1 MVMVVAECPLRKVGL
16 LTSST
21 IVPTALAFFK
31 SQLPDW
37 PNWAMNLMLVMAY
50 LLGLVI
56 YGTST
61 SSGGTDEDEED
72 ETTTTTTTTTTTSKT
87 LLHQE
92 QRKAFYSFRRKYIA
106 VYIIVMLADWMQ
118 GTHMYT
124 LYLSY
129 NVNISA
135 LFLTG
140 FLSGAI
146 FAPFLGSAVDQYGR
160 KASCILYCL
169 LEVIINLLEHC
180 STNFSLLLL
189 GRILGGIST
198 NLLFTA
204 FESWMTTE
212 HRKLHLPEEW
222 LQQTYSAASVAN
234 GTTAIVAGILSQLLE
249 DRLGHIGPF
258 QGAIVLTILA
268 LLLVAFTWNENY
280 GHHNSQQQQQQTT
293 TEKEDTLL
301 QQFLDGWTATLQ
313 DSYILR
319 IGLIQALSEG
329 AMYTFVFMWVP
340 TLLALN
346 PPNGLPTGCVFSSLM
361 MSITIGGLLFRPLE
375 QVANRY
381 LAPFPHVE
389 SEVTATII
397 YALAG
402 IAMFFPA
409 CILGYPTL
417 TPRWNFEFV
426 LASFVIMECCVG
438 LFMPVQG
445 TLRSKYVPDQLQG
458 AILNIFRLPLNI
470 IVVLG
475 TYATDVL
482 PHYQVFGIVSS
493 CFFCATLVQATLITP
508 KQQPSTTTSSITT
521 TTTTT
526 SDKKIQ

>member
-1 MVMVVAECPLRKVGL
+1 
-16 LTSST
+16 
-21 IVPTALAFFK
+21 
-31 SQLPDW
+31 
-37 PNWAMNLMLVMAY
+37 MNLMLIMAY

-56 YGTST
+56 YGTSGGGSDDADCSA
-61 SSGGTDEDEED
+61 SSNQQQQQQQQQQQED
-72 ETTTTTTTTTTTSKT
+72 
-87 LLHQE
+87 
-92 QRKAFYSFRRKYIA
+92 KATFYAFRRKYLA
-106 VYIIVMLADWMQ
+106 VYVVIMLADWMQ

-129 NVNISA
+129 DVNISA

-160 KASCILYCL
+160 KTSCIIYCL

-180 STNFSLLLL
+180 SNSFTLLLL
-189 GRILGGIST
+189 GRVLGGIST

-212 HRKLHLPEEW
+212 HRKLHLPEDW
-222 LQQTYSAASVAN
+222 LQHTYSAASVAN
-234 GTTAIVAGILSQLLE
+234 GAMAIVAGILSQLLE

-258 QGAIVLTILA
+258 QGAIVLTLLA
-268 LLLVAFTWNENY
+268 LLLVAFTWQENY
-280 GHHNSQQQQQQTT
+280 GHHHPTSNN
-293 TEKEDTLL
+293 DTYTLY
-301 QQFLDGWTATLQ
+301 QQFLDGWRATLQ
-313 DSYILR
+313 DPYIFR

-340 TLLALN
+340 TLLSLQ

-375 QVANRY
+375 IRASRY
-381 LAPFPHVE
+381 LAPTPQVE

-402 IAMFFPA
+402 MAMFFPA
-409 CILGYPTL
+409 CILGYPGMANT
-417 TPRWNFEFV
+417 WNLQLV
-426 LASFVIMECCVG
+426 LASFIIMECCVG

-445 TLRSKYVPDQLQG
+445 TMRSKYVPDQLQG

-475 TYATDVL
+475 TYATDLL

-493 CFFCATLVQATLITP
+493 CFFCAALIQATLITP
-508 KQQPSTTTSSITT
+508 RQPPPITAE
-521 TTTTT
+521 
-526 SDKKIQ
+526 DKKTQ

>member
-1 MVMVVAECPLRKVGL
+1 MIVTECPLRKVGL

-21 IVPTALAFFK
+21 IIPTALAFFR

-37 PNWAMNLMLVMAY
+37 PSWAMNLMLIMAY

-56 YGTST
+56 YGTSGGGSDDAD
-61 SSGGTDEDEED
+61 SS
-72 ETTTTTTTTTTTSKT
+72 SNQQ
-87 LLHQE
+87 QE
-92 QRKAFYSFRRKYIA
+92 QQQQQDKRATFYAFRRKYLA
-106 VYIIVMLADWMQ
+106 VYVVIMLADWMQ

-129 NVNISA
+129 DVNISA

-160 KASCILYCL
+160 KTSCIIYCL

-180 STNFSLLLL
+180 SNSFTLLLL
-189 GRILGGIST
+189 GRVLGGIST

-212 HRKLHLPEEW
+212 HRKLHLPEDW
-222 LQQTYSAASVAN
+222 LQHTYSAASVAN
-234 GTTAIVAGILSQLLE
+234 GSMAIVAGILSQLLE

-258 QGAIVLTILA
+258 QGAIVLTLLA
-268 LLLVAFTWNENY
+268 LLLVAFTWQENY
-280 GHHNSQQQQQQTT
+280 GHHHPTT
-293 TEKEDTLL
+293 TTTTTTDNKTNNNKETYTLH
-301 QQFLDGWTATLQ
+301 QQFLDGWRATLQ
-313 DSYILR
+313 DPFIFR

-340 TLLALN
+340 TLLSLH

-375 QVANRY
+375 ILASRY
-381 LAPFPHVE
+381 LAPTPHVE

-402 IAMFFPA
+402 MAMFFPA
-409 CILGYPTL
+409 CILGYPGL
-417 TPRWNFEFV
+417 TNTWNLELV
-426 LASFVIMECCVG
+426 LASFIIMECCVG

-445 TLRSKYVPDQLQG
+445 TMRSKYVPDQLQG

-475 TYATDVL
+475 TYATDLL

-493 CFFCATLVQATLITP
+493 CFFCATLIQATLISPRPPPTIT
-508 KQQPSTTTSSITT
+508 STEE
-521 TTTTT
+521 
-526 SDKKIQ
+526 DENKKTQ

>member
-1 MVMVVAECPLRKVGL
+1 
-16 LTSST
+16 
-21 IVPTALAFFK
+21 
-31 SQLPDW
+31 
-37 PNWAMNLMLVMAY
+37 
-50 LLGLVI
+50 
-56 YGTST
+56 
-61 SSGGTDEDEED
+61 
-72 ETTTTTTTTTTTSKT
+72 
-87 LLHQE
+87 
-92 QRKAFYSFRRKYIA
+92 
-106 VYIIVMLADWMQ
+106 MQ

-129 NVNISA
+129 DVNISA

-160 KASCILYCL
+160 KASCIIYCL

-180 STNFSLLLL
+180 SNSFTLLLL
-189 GRILGGIST
+189 GRVLGGIST

-212 HRKLHLPEEW
+212 HRKMHFPEEW

-234 GTTAIVAGILSQLLE
+234 GSMAIVAGILSQLLE

-258 QGAIVLTILA
+258 QGAIVLTVLA
-268 LLLVAFTWNENY
+268 LLLVAFTWDENY
-280 GHHNSQQQQQQTT
+280 GHHTNDQHG
-293 TEKEDTLL
+293 KDTLQ
-301 QQFLDGWTATLQ
+301 QQFLDGWRATLQ
-313 DSYILR
+313 DSYIFR

-340 TLLALN
+340 TLLSLH

-375 QVANRY
+375 MVASRY
-381 LAPFPHVE
+381 LAPTPQVE

-402 IAMFFPA
+402 LAMFFPA
-409 CILGYPTL
+409 CILGYPIL
-417 TPRWNFEFV
+417 GNAWNLELV
-426 LASFVIMECCVG
+426 LASFVVMECCVG

-445 TLRSKYVPDQLQG
+445 TMRSKYVPDQLQG

-475 TYATDVL
+475 TYATDLL

-493 CFFCATLVQATLITP
+493 CFFCATLLQATLITP
-508 KQQPSTTTSSITT
+508 KQPPITAE
-521 TTTTT
+521 
-526 SDKKIQ
+526 DKKKTQ